1 MKKIVPITSLA
12 ELTSITQQLSIPEK
26 LLQPTGILQDTR
38 QRGLHDLRIS
48 VTDRCN
54 FRCPYCMPKEIFT
67 NVTENFTTRLTR
79 KNRIQWKLKT

>member
-38 QRGLHDLRIS
+38 QRGLHDLQ
-48 VTDRCN
+48 
-54 FRCPYCMPKEIFT
+54 
-67 NVTENFTTRLTR
+67 RLWPFQVR
-79 KNRIQWKLKT
+79 VRAGV

>member
-38 QRGLHDLRIS
+38 QRGLHDPIACQKKYLQ
-48 VTDRCN
+48 
-54 FRCPYCMPKEIFT
+54 T
-67 NVTENFTTRLTR
+67 NITTLAK
-79 KNRIQWKLKT
+79 KNY

>member
-67 NVTENFTTRLTR
+67 INVTVTHNNF
-79 KNRIQWKLKT
+79 KIGQ